1 MRYIVGEALLNV
13 RHGGIVS
20 VLAVFIV
27 ALTTILFGAF
37 SLIRNVVRG
46 EVARFEENPAVVA
59 FVKDEV
65 SEDRFAQL
73 AETLSGLPDV
83 QNAVK
88 VSKNE
93 ALNRSRRI
101 FADASSVLLDGLQ
114 EHNPLPRSIE
124 VYPIPSARR
133 SKSLEAL
140 VLHLRS
146 LDEFEGVVY
155 EAEGIRMTERV
166 KDAAFLFGALVA
178 LISVVV
184 ISFSIMLTIYARR
197 DELAILQ
204 LVGATNAFVRVPLI
218 LQGCFE
224 GFIGSEIG
232 MGVFYL
238 LFRRF
243 GSSIGLNTFLSAE
256 QALYSIAGATA
267 IGLVGGLIPLRSRL
281 RHVG

>member
-1 MRYIVGEALLNV
+1 MRYIFGEALLNV
-13 RHGGIVS
+13 RHGGAVS

-27 ALTTILFGAF
+27 ALTTVLFGAL
-37 SLIRNVVRG
+37 SLIRNVVHG
-46 EVARFEENPAVVA
+46 EVVRFEENPAVVA

-65 SEDRFAQL
+65 SEDRFQQL
-73 AETLSGLPDV
+73 VKTLGELPDV
-83 QNAVK
+83 ENAVA

-101 FADASSVLLDGLQ
+101 FADASAVLLEGLGA
-114 EHNPLPRSIE
+114 HNPLPRSIE
-124 VYPIPSARR
+124 LYPVPEARR
-133 SKSLEAL
+133 SKTLDAL
-140 VLHLRS
+140 VAHLRT
-146 LDEFEGVVY
+146 LNELEGVVY
-155 EAEGIRMTERV
+155 EAEGIQMMERV
-166 KDAAFLFGALVA
+166 KDTVFLFGVLVA

-204 LVGATNAFVRVPLI
+204 LVGATNAFVRIPLI

-232 MGVFYL
+232 MGAFYL

-243 GSSIGLNTFLSAE
+243 GSGIGLTTFLTAE
-256 QALYSIAGATA
+256 QILLSVAGATA

-281 RHVG
+281 RYVG